1 MELLTA
7 SLLQSLSNQNSLVEF
22 TVKFGEKEYKLFTR
36 KPTAQMKQEYY
47 TKLKSIMV
55 GDGDSATIDAGSV
68 RDWQAWRV
76 SEFVCDDK
84 GNKLFSIEQLMQ
96 TDDDMLT
103 AIDEASSKVIESSA
117 SVEQEAKN

>member
-47 TKLKSIMV
+47 TKLKSLMV

-68 RDWQAWRV
+68 RDWQACRV

-117 SVEQEAKN
+117 SVEQEANN

>member
-22 TVKFGEKEYKLFTR
+22 TVKYGEKEYKLFTR

-76 SEFVCDDK
+76 
-84 GNKLFSIEQLMQ
+84 
-96 TDDDMLT
+96 
-103 AIDEASSKVIESSA
+103 
-117 SVEQEAKN
+117 